1 MGRVSTWGRAAVL
14 TVGLGIA
21 ALCGAAVASADPSP
35 DTGIDRQT
43 VSVSVSRPL
52 SGVERG
58 SDDSGPSA
66 PTQGVSRV
74 KPGGSVAG
82 VDAGA
87 QEQSA
92 EAAAPRHVKTA
103 AARTSS
109 NPGEAVVDA
118 LLGAAQA
125 FLPEPKIPAGSRV
138 TLGRSTLEIPCGCEG
153 TRVDATWYFPNQDTE
168 PDGLIYLQH
177 GFFRDNRAMS
187 ALAVDLSERTNSVVV
202 TPTLSSNF
210 LTPSGCWINGEPM
223 QQAVAAL
230 FEGDRRALTAS
241 AFAAGYATTLPRR
254 YVLSGHSA
262 GGGLAV
268 AVAVANGDDENLAGV
283 VMFDGVTT
291 TAERMSAALSVL
303 PPRVQVLQIAA
314 PPSPWNADGA
324 TTAAL
329 IAARPNEFVGVLL
342 VNGTHI
348 DAEGASSDALAR
360 LFVGVPTPANV
371 EAVPAIA
378 GQWIS
383 TLLAGGRVVGAPAHP
398 VPGATAVPLQYGP
411 PGPSRQPSRS
421 FVPQG

>member
-1 MGRVSTWGRAAVL
+1 MARVRAWCGAAAL
-14 TVGLGIA
+14 AVGLGIA
-21 ALCGAAVASADPSP
+21 LLCGASVAGADPGVESEP
-35 DTGIDRQT
+35 GSAA
-43 VSVSVSRPL
+43 V
-52 SGVERG
+52 SGVARG
-58 SDDSGPSA
+58 SDDTGPSK
-66 PTQGVSRV
+66 PTQGVSRGR
-74 KPGGSVAG
+74 PGIAAAEG
-82 VDAGA
+82 DAA
-87 QEQSA
+87 A
-92 EAAAPRHVKTA
+92 EDDADVLVETPAPRHVKTA

-125 FLPEPKIPAGSRV
+125 FLPEPKIPDGSRV

>member
-1 MGRVSTWGRAAVL
+1 MARVRAWCGAAAL
-14 TVGLGIA
+14 AVGLGIA
-21 ALCGAAVASADPSP
+21 LLCGASVASAD
-35 DTGIDRQT
+35 
-43 VSVSVSRPL
+43 
-52 SGVERG
+52 SGVESETGSGAVSGVARG
-58 SDDSGPSA
+58 SDDAGPST
-66 PTQGVSRV
+66 PTQGVSRG
-74 KPGGSVAG
+74 KSGLAADED
-82 VDAGA
+82 DADDA
-87 QEQSA
+87 DVRVEPA
-92 EAAAPRHVKTA
+92 EPRRIQVA

-109 NPGEAVVDA
+109 DPGEAVVDA
-118 LLGAAQA
+118 LLGAARA
-125 FLPEPKIPAGSRV
+125 FLPEPRIPDGSRV

-153 TRVDATWYFPNQDTE
+153 TTVDATWYFPNQDTE

-223 QQAVAAL
+223 QQAVATL

-241 AFAAGYATTLPRR
+241 AFAAGYTTTLPRR

-268 AVAVANGDDENLAGV
+268 AAAAANGDDENLAGV

-291 TAERMSAALSVL
+291 RERMSAALSVL

-324 TTAAL
+324 ATAAL
-329 IAARPNEFVGVLL
+329 IDARPNQFVGVRL

-360 LFVGVPTPANV
+360 LLVGAPVPANV
-371 EAVPAIA
+371 AAVPVIA

-383 TLLAGGRVVGAPAHP
+383 TLLAGGRVTGAPAHP
-398 VPGATAVPLQYGP
+398 VPGAIAVPLQYGP

-421 FVPQG
+421 FVPQQ